1 MSKTQKKTVIL
12 LHIFEKCVSRRWFLT
27 GRVNDSSLL
36 IWKPS
41 ILLLCHHSTKV
52 MKAMSFNENN
62 YSLNYLIWDQETN
75 SSTSTFFCSV
85 DDDKKL

>member
-1 MSKTQKKTVIL
+1 
-12 LHIFEKCVSRRWFLT
+12 
-27 GRVNDSSLL
+27 
-36 IWKPS
+36 
-41 ILLLCHHSTKV
+41 

-85 DDDKKL
+85 DDDKNYEKQFDANGAEKYEIGVTDFGW